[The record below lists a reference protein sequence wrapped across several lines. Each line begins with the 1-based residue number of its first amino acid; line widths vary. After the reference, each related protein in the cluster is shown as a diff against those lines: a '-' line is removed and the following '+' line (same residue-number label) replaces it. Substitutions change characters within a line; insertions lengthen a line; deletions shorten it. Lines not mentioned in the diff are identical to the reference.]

1 MKSILKGLLIVLP
14 LLTALAC
21 GERDG
26 HTKGPAPHA
35 AIESLNTTIQHASI
49 YQQHKEREIDS
60 LRLLL
65 NKASTPYDKWE
76 AYLSLAASFRQTEA
90 DSAIIYAKQCR
101 AYTRLLP
108 DTVSTVRGDLMLANA
123 LATGGIF
130 PHVTGILDSIS
141 LLNLSPQDKISYWKS
156 SRLCYSYLM
165 ASLTGHDDYV
175 DFYRRKY
182 HACDDSLLNHL
193 PQSDLFYRFI
203 FAERLVDE
211 HRGKEAQTKL
221 EELLAEVPQDD
232 NIYAMA
238 SYQLAKTYLD
248 QGDFTNYTVYLAK
261 AAESDIK
268 GCVREGMALPTL
280 ANWMYEQGDLETAF
294 RYMNYVLED
303 AHSGHIH
310 TRTNAIASIAP
321 IIGQT
326 FHEQTVSSRNNLI
339 VVLSVMTLL
348 FVLAISFL
356 GFMIV
361 NMRKRKISQRS
372 LESTSRKLE
381 AYVGNFIS
389 LCSNYASRL
398 EQLSKLVT
406 RKISSGQSD
415 DLLKMINNGKF
426 TENNDEFYKLIDKA
440 LLDIFPDFVEQINL
454 LLRPDQQIP
463 SLTEEAPLTPELR
476 IYAFIRLGVSQST
489 RIAQILGYSVN
500 TVYAYRNRMR
510 NRAEDRE
517 NFDRLVAEI
526 GQNGGHGGSPDL

>member
-1 MKSILKGLLIVLP
+1 MKHILKGLILVIP
-14 LLTALAC
+14 ILLAAAC
-21 GERDG
+21 GAPSG
-26 HTKGPAPHA
+26 HNKAQAPHA
-35 AIESLNTTIQHASI
+35 AIESLNSTIRHASL
-49 YQQHKEREIDS
+49 YQQQKEREIDS

-65 NKASTPYDKWE
+65 DRASTPYDKWN
-76 AYLSLAASFRQTEA
+76 ACLNLADAFRQTEA
-90 DSAIIYAKQCR
+90 DSAIIYAKMSRPIARQ
-101 AYTRLLP
+101 LP
-108 DTVSTVRGDLMLANA
+108 DTVSTVRGDLVLANA

-130 PHVTGILDSIS
+130 PSVLSILDSIS
-141 LLNLSPQDKISYWKS
+141 HLKLSPQEKIDYWKS

-175 DFYRRKY
+175 ERYRRLY
-182 HACDDSLLNHL
+182 HACDDSLLKHL
-193 PQSDLFYRFI
+193 PSSDLFYRFI
-203 FAERLVDE
+203 YAERLVNE
-211 HRGKEAQTKL
+211 RRGKEAHMKIEQ
-221 EELLAEVPQDD
+221 LLSEVPQES
-232 NIYAMA
+232 NLYGMA
-238 SYQLAKTYLD
+238 AYQLAQAYRD

-280 ANWMYEQGDLETAF
+280 ANWMYEQEDLETAF

-321 IIGQT
+321 LIGRT
-326 FHEQTVSSRNNLI
+326 FHEQTVSSRNNII
-339 VVLSVMTLL
+339 VVLSVITLL
-348 FVLAISFL
+348 FVMAVSFL
-356 GFMIV
+356 AFLIV
-361 NMRKRKISQRS
+361 NMRKRRISQRS
-372 LESTSRKLE
+372 LESSSKKLE
-381 AYVGNFIS
+381 AYVGNFIG

-426 TENNDEFYKLIDKA
+426 TENNDEFYQLIDKA

-463 SLTEEAPLTPELR
+463 PLTEDAPLTPELR
-476 IYAFIRLGVSQST
+476 IYAFVRLGVTQSN

-510 NRAEDRE
+510 NRAADRE
-517 NFDRLVAEI
+517 NFDRLVA
-526 GQNGGHGGSPDL
+526 GVG

>member
-1 MKSILKGLLIVLP
+1 MKSILKVLLLVLP
-14 LLTALAC
+14 LLPALSC
-21 GERDG
+21 VDRGG
-26 HTKGPAPHA
+26 HANDPATHA
-35 AIESLNTTIQHASI
+35 AIKSLNTTIEHASL
-49 YQQHKEREIDS
+49 YQQKKEREIDS
-60 LRLLL
+60 LRTIL
-65 NKASTPYDKWE
+65 NKAVSPYDKWNGSLRLAE
-76 AYLSLAASFRQTEA
+76 AFRQTEA
-90 DSAIIYAKQCR
+90 DSAIIYAKLCR
-101 AYTRLLP
+101 RYAPNLP
-108 DTVSTVRGDLMLANA
+108 DTVSPVKGELVLANA

-130 PHVTGILDSIS
+130 PRVLSILDSIS
-141 LLNLSPQDKISYWKS
+141 RLDLSPEEKIEYWKS
-156 SRLCYSYLM
+156 SRMCFSYLM

-175 DFYRRKY
+175 ELYRKRY
-182 HACDDSLLNHL
+182 QTCDDSLLNHL
-193 PQSDLFYRFI
+193 PASDLFYRFI
-203 FAERLVDE
+203 YVERLVNE
-211 HRGKEAQTKL
+211 RRGKEAHIKID
-221 EELLAEVPQDD
+221 ELLAEVPQEN
-232 NIYAMA
+232 NIYGMA
-238 SYQLAKTYLD
+238 SYQLAQAYRD

-280 ANWMYEQGDLETAF
+280 ANWMYEQGDMETAF

-321 IIGQT
+321 LVGRT
-326 FHEQTVSSRNNLI
+326 FHEQTVSSRNNII
-339 VVLSVMTLL
+339 VVLSVITLL
-348 FVLAISFL
+348 FVLTISFL
-356 GFMIV
+356 AFMIV
-361 NMRKRKISQRS
+361 NLRKRRVSQRS
-372 LESTSRKLE
+372 LETTSRKLE

-415 DLLKMINNGKF
+415 ELMKMINTGKF
-426 TENNDEFYKLIDKA
+426 TENNDEFYQLIDKA

-463 SLTEEAPLTPELR
+463 PLTDDTPLTPELR
-476 IYAFIRLGVSQST
+476 IYAFVRLGVTQSS

-517 NFDRLVAEI
+517 NFDRLVAGI
-526 GQNGGHGGSPDL
+526 G